1 VAAVTAAGELV
12 RVDRLAVG
20 TWIVIFGQAAEV
32 LSVRDSKAFPGV
44 KELCLRPVRG
54 AGSVTATALF
64 PPDWELLPIPWALSG
79 TGPAVS
85 HRAQRR

>member
-1 VAAVTAAGELV
+1 MTATRDVGLV
-12 RVDRLAVG
+12 RVDRLKVG
-20 TWIVIFGQAAEV
+20 TWIVVFGQAAEV
-32 LSVRDSKAFPGV
+32 LSVRDSKAFPDV
-44 KELCLRPVRG
+44 KELCLRPVRDS
-54 AGSVTATALF
+54 SVTATALF